1 MQFLPNDIMS
11 IIMIFNSDEYKIW
24 PTMKVTVKLYIKI
37 TLGNNNVV
45 LIHRWSL
52 YADSIPWKVYMW
64 GPVKY
69 GL

>member
-1 MQFLPNDIMS
+1 MS
-11 IIMIFNSDEYKIW
+11 IIIIINTDIVKLEYKIW

-52 YADSIPWKVYMW
+52 YADSIPWKVYML